1 MFSLTPRFKALVQV
15 CSNSL
20 VDRQMRNSSK
30 TLVPNNSHKI
40 SINFV
45 QLKSLHKFSKA
56 FQSCSGQTKW
66 PWILQL
72 LSGPKGECVNPLSKH
87 LTFFFHQIFEGLPFH
102 IIGDVADK
110 DTVSFVHMPVGFEAP
125 ASTSLLGPLL
135 PAWIGL
141 MLPFPIHCA
150 LSV

>member
-20 VDRQMRNSSK
+20 VDRQVRETHPKPWFQITPTRSQS
-30 TLVPNNSHKI
+30 TLS
-40 SINFV
+40 F
-45 QLKSLHKFSKA
+45 HKFSKA

-66 PWILQL
+66 PWIVQL

-141 MLPFPIHCA
+141 MLSFPIHCT
-150 LSV
+150 LPV